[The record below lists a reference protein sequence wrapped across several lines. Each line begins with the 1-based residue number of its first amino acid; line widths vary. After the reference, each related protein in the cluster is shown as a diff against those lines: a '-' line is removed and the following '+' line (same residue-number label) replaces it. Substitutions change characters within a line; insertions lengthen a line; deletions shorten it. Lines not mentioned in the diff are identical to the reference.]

1 MEPSPAAASLLGSVS
16 LLMVHFNGF
25 LTIHTEKNYLLSQ
38 GFPFSLLFISTG
50 FPTLAV
56 PPENLGPRVRTYMCI
71 YSSGVIISG

>member
-16 LLMVHFNGF
+16 LFMVHLDGF
-25 LTIHTEKNYLLSQ
+25 LTIPTEKKDLLPQ

-50 FPTLAV
+50 FPSLAL
-56 PPENLGPRVRTYMCI
+56 PPENLGPCVRTYMHI